1 MFAFKQELFLIM
13 RLFSLYLLMLCLSA
27 GTVLSK
33 NSFAQDQSMMN
44 TTETCAMPSENKPI
58 ADSDERWKYC
68 DIHARQFAYR
78 EKHQELV
85 SMLEARAKNYKAS
98 SKPARDR
105 YEEELKRHYDS
116 LGN

>member
-1 MFAFKQELFLIM
+1 M
-13 RLFSLYLLMLCLSA
+13 RLFPLYVVILCLSA
-27 GTVLSK
+27 GMLLSK
-33 NSFAQDQSMMN
+33 SSFAQGQNMLN
-44 TTETCAMPSENKPI
+44 TAETCTMPSENKPL

-85 SMLEARAKNYKAS
+85 SMLEARAQNYKAS